1 MPKPINIQLVYKKQI
16 SLTLQQKESLKTL
29 EKYGVNVNEFIRIA
43 IREKLNRDWKMIKE
57 RKEKIKLPF

>member
-16 SLTLQQKESLKTL
+16 GFTLQQKESLKTL
-29 EKYGVNVNEFIRIA
+29 EKYDVNVNEFIRIA
-43 IREKLNRDWKMIKE
+43 IREKLHRDWRMIKE